1 MAEKGKRH
9 PDRVG
14 KDFSLREL
22 VYEEPPP
29 EAFRK
34 RQSTK
39 WGPIT
44 KALKT
49 RPGRWYRLQVYEK
62 PDSASS
68 AVTML
73 KKLYPDGDFEF
84 VHHEGKLW
92 GRYLGTANEKVTS
105 SQGQTSTT
113 TTVEKPEHHR
123 RVDEQESSGAGT

>member
-1 MAEKGKRH
+1 MEKQKRH

-22 VYEEPPP
+22 VHEEPPP

-49 RPGRWYRLQVYEK
+49 RPDRWFRLQVYEK
-62 PDSASS
+62 HESASA

-92 GRYLGTANEKVTS
+92 GRYLGTTSQKVTS
-105 SQGQTSTT
+105 SHGQTTTT
-113 TTVEKPEHHR
+113 TTVEKPEQDR
-123 RVDEQESSGAGT
+123 GADEQETSGTGA